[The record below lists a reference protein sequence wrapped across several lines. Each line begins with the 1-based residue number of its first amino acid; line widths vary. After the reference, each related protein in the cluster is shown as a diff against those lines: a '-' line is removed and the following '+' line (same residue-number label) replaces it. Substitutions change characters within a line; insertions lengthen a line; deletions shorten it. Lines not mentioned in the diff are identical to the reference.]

1 MPLKQALRL
10 AQEKNLDLILI
21 AERADPPV
29 ARILSFDKFRY
40 EKEKELKKQRRQKP
54 PEIKQIQISAR
65 TAKNDLLIRI
75 KKLEEFLN
83 AGHRVEIQMVLRGR
97 EKSMIDWS
105 KNKLNDFMNLITVP
119 YKITREIKTGGR
131 GLNVQIE
138 PDKK

>member
-1 MPLKQALRL
+1 LPLEQALRL
-10 AQEKNLDLILI
+10 AEEKNLDLILI

>member
-1 MPLKQALRL
+1 MPLEQALRL

>member
-1 MPLKQALRL
+1 
-10 AQEKNLDLILI
+10 
-21 AERADPPV
+21 
-29 ARILSFDKFRY
+29 LSFDKFRY

>member
-1 MPLKQALRL
+1 LPLEQALRL